1 MNLMHL
7 CSMLF
12 ILIIISSPLES
23 VSMESDVRVR
33 RKEPQF
39 VQTTCIVLNSVAK
52 ERCSTTIQEYNQERT
67 TETQSCVIDEKFRV
81 KYKIEDGQMII
92 STIETFGRNFP
103 RLTQVDS
110 FVLDLRRVFSNFY
123 SQ

>member
-1 MNLMHL
+1 
-7 CSMLF
+7 MLF